1 MYEKYY
7 HSKDRPN
14 VYTGFKYMYI
24 CMFYQLKFQRPG
36 LTWTLK
42 CLLNCMA
49 GSFPQR
55 TRNTQRHSRAIQKK
69 KLIQSNIS
77 KSSKAMLGHYHQL
90 LTAFYISRCRCN
102 CICGAC
108 NYLKTEWWTKI
119 KVVTETC
126 LLLEPHNIN
135 TNMHALEVIMIFL
148 SDNIRSRIV
157 SCFRTGLILF
167 AISFIFFIL

>member
-14 VYTGFKYMYI
+14 VYTCFKYMYI

-55 TRNTQRHSRAIQKK
+55 TRNTQRQSRAIQKK
-69 KLIQSNIS
+69 AHTIKYIKKFQSNAVAPLS
-77 KSSKAMLGHYHQL
+77 VDS
-90 LTAFYISRCRCN
+90 N

-119 KVVTETC
+119 KVVTETY

>member
-1 MYEKYY
+1 
-7 HSKDRPN
+7 
-14 VYTGFKYMYI
+14 
-24 CMFYQLKFQRPG
+24 
-36 LTWTLK
+36 
-42 CLLNCMA
+42 
-49 GSFPQR
+49 
-55 TRNTQRHSRAIQKK
+55 
-69 KLIQSNIS
+69 
-77 KSSKAMLGHYHQL
+77 MLGHYHQL

-108 NYLKTEWWTKI
+108 NYLKTEWWPKI
-119 KVVTETC
+119 KVITETY

-167 AISFIFFIL
+167 AISFIFFILSISGYPDPGLSSSSSLLRSSLHLIGLTSYYRMYLDLDTWVNQASYFRMYLHLDAWFYKSR